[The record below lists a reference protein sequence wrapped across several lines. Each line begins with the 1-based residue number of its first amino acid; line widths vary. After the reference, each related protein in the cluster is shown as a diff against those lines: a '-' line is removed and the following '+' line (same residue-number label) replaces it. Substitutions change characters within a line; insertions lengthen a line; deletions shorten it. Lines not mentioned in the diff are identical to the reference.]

1 MYAIVTVALV
11 IAALADCVL
20 GHAVVVTILV
30 LLGGLLP
37 LQRNSIRHGWGHPR
51 EGCASYPPGRFALA
65 RKKRTHNESPNA
77 PSVNRRAAKVV
88 HSCDSS
94 QSRTM
99 QYVQPSP

>member
-1 MYAIVTVALV
+1 MYAIVTAARV

-51 EGCASYPPGRFALA
+51 EGCASYPPGGLAL
-65 RKKRTHNESPNA
+65 R
-77 PSVNRRAAKVV
+77 V
-88 HSCDSS
+88 
-94 QSRTM
+94 
-99 QYVQPSP
+99 